1 MFNPTGHTDS
11 ACKDET
17 VHNIP
22 QREENTNKT
31 RYKGI
36 QIMRM
41 IYIDILVVWQLNEL
55 KSQCIVDK
63 VICNA
68 DMETWLWGDLWVR
81 YN

>member
-1 MFNPTGHTDS
+1 MARSPVQRFRGCNLISAHLFPSRIVFNPTGHTDS

-41 IYIDILVVWQLNEL
+41 IYIDILVV
-55 KSQCIVDK
+55 
-63 VICNA
+63 
-68 DMETWLWGDLWVR
+68 
-81 YN
+81 